1 MGSEQVVPASTHS
14 KGTSSGSSD
23 LPTSTVSNKACL
35 NRLGGELSLYWYHML
50 VQLLGRLRQEDH
62 KFGISLD
69 NLADYVSNFSSI
81 KRPGDAADGGASVRT
96 LA

>member
-62 KFGISLD
+62 FI
-69 NLADYVSNFSSI
+69 
-81 KRPGDAADGGASVRT
+81 AACQHSVTLTRKEGRKKGGREGGREEGRESG
-96 LA
+96 